1 MNKLLKTIAFLTLV
15 LGLNMASFAQKSTT
29 TGKTN
34 MSTVNVTILNNTFTH
49 VDLINAYGNDKTTYA
64 SADISNDRFTMKL
77 DLKNDIYRFDFGDD
91 NFLLIV
97 LKPGET
103 INMTVDAEDLQSIV
117 SVTGSPSMDFV
128 KEAASY
134 SLRKKVVLDS
144 LNKALQSDEQ
154 QKYWSRQAQQM
165 NQYTQ
170 TNADV
175 DRYILAAF
183 DNVDTLKALM
193 DRYVSKG
200 KVKGSNVETFSNA
213 LNKTLKDL
221 DRNYRPFANYLENVD
236 KYYDFSDKGSAQ
248 YKEYFAMRTNYIDE
262 VNGRY
267 DRAERYLGK
276 QMENVTQLI
285 AIRDSLSYNNL
296 LDKGKN
302 QLNWAMQVVEKFQ
315 PVVDDISREHVAWHR
330 QVDIN
335 QDVPQN
341 LVEQSQMIVKKIVS
355 GYQNQYNENESYLNG
370 KLKEV
375 IRANK
380 NDVAVLMFLDMFP
393 REQNAALHEE
403 VITALHGVVP
413 DHLIV
418 KERWNYMNSP
428 ASKTGIGAIA
438 PELEFPNPEGKML
451 KLSDLRGKVVIL
463 DFWASWCGPCRRESP
478 NVRRIYQTY
487 HDKGLEVFSVS
498 LDSDG
503 NAWRKAI
510 VDDQLVW
517 PNHVSDLKK
526 WQSAA
531 AAIYGVR
538 SIPAI
543 FVLDRDGRIV
553 AKDVRGQELER
564 VVKQLL
570 EK

>member
-1 MNKLLKTIAFLTLV
+1 MIKTLKIIAFLTLV
-15 LGLNMASFAQKSTT
+15 LGLNTVAFAQKSAA
-29 TGKTN
+29 TGKSN

-49 VDLINAYGNDKTTYA
+49 VDLINAYGKDKTIYA
-64 SADISNDRFTMKL
+64 STDISNDRFTMKV
-77 DLKNDIYRFDFGDD
+77 DLKNDIYRFDFGDE
-91 NFLLIV
+91 NYLLIV
-97 LKPGET
+97 LTPGET
-103 INMTVDAEDLQSIV
+103 INMTVKADNLQDIV

-128 KEAASY
+128 KEASSF
-134 SLRKKVVLDS
+134 SLRKKFVLDS
-144 LNKALQSDEQ
+144 LNNALQTDEQ
-154 QKYWSRQAQQM
+154 QKYWSRQAQLI
-165 NQYTQ
+165 NQFTQ

-193 DRYVSKG
+193 ERYVSNG
-200 KVKGSNVETFSNA
+200 KIKGSNLEAFANSA
-213 LNKTLKDL
+213 NKTLKDL
-221 DRNYRPFANYLENVD
+221 DRNYRPFANYLENAD
-236 KYYDFSDKGSAQ
+236 KYYDFSDKGKGDYS
-248 YKEYFAMRTNYIDE
+248 EYFMMRSHYLDE
-262 VNGRY
+262 IHSRY
-267 DRAERYLGK
+267 DRAQRFLGTH
-276 QMENVTQLI
+276 MNDVTSLI
-285 AIRDSLSYNNL
+285 ALRDSLAYNNL

-302 QLNWAMQVVEKFQ
+302 KMDWSLQVVNKFA
-315 PVVDDISREHVAWHR
+315 PVVEDISREHVAWQR
-330 QVDIN
+330 QVEIN
-335 QDVPQN
+335 QDVPTN
-341 LVEQSQMIVKKIVS
+341 LVEQAQTIVKNIVA
-355 GYQNQYNENESYLNG
+355 GYQSQYNENDSYLNS
-370 KLKEV
+370 KLMDA
-375 IRANK
+375 IRSHK
-380 NDVAVLMFLDMFP
+380 NDIAVLMFLDMYP

-403 VITALHGVVP
+403 VITALHEVAP

-428 ASKTGIGAIA
+428 ASKTSIGAIA
-438 PELEFPNPEGKML
+438 PELEFPNPDGKML

-478 NVRRIYQTY
+478 NVRRIYSTY

-498 LDSDG
+498 LDRDG
-503 NAWRKAI
+503 AAWKKAI

-517 PNHVSDLKK
+517 PNHVSDLKQ
-526 WQSAA
+526 WQSEA